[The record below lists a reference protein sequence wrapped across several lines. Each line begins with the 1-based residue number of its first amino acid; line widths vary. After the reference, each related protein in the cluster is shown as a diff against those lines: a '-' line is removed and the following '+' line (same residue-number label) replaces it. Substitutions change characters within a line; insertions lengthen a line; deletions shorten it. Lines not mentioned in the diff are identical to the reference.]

1 MNPKIFE
8 VKEKPKKKK
17 REMTAERKAQLLENL
32 KKGRETSKI
41 NRRKNKIAKEI
52 KKKDKLDERD
62 KIIKEDML
70 KNVEY
75 DDMKKEIERLRNQLK
90 EKTIPEKEEPQAE
103 QYQRQEKEE
112 PQEEKKTGKGR
123 RLGNGIAQPDEPINK
138 SYVPLRERNLNK
150 KIKEP
155 TDELKNYSL
164 INTDT
169 FY

>member
-1 MNPKIFE
+1 MSDSEMNPKIFE

-17 REMTAERKAQLLENL
+17 REMTPERKAQLLENL

-52 KKKDKLDERD
+52 KKKDKKDETDR
-62 KIIKEDML
+62 IIKDDML

-75 DDMKKEIERLRNQLK
+75 NDMKKEIERLRNELK
-90 EKTIPEKEEPQAE
+90 GKTIKEEHKMGE
-103 QYQRQEKEE
+103 
-112 PQEEKKTGKGR
+112 
-123 RLGNGIAQPDEPINK
+123 GIAQPDEPINK
-138 SYVPLRERNLNK
+138 TIPLRDRSINK

-155 TDELKNYSL
+155 SNELKNISL
-164 INTDT
+164 FNTDT

>member
-52 KKKDKLDERD
+52 KKKDKYDETD
-62 KIIKEDML
+62 KIIKDDML

-75 DDMKKEIERLRNQLK
+75 NDMKKEIERLRNELK
-90 EKTIPEKEEPQAE
+90 GKTIKEEP
-103 QYQRQEKEE
+103 KEE
-112 PQEEKKTGKGR
+112 PTEPHKMGK
-123 RLGNGIAQPDEPINK
+123 GIAQVDEPINK
-138 SYVPLRERNLNK
+138 TYIPLRERNLNK

-155 TDELKNYSL
+155 SDELQNISL

>member
-1 MNPKIFE
+1 MSDSEMNPKIFE

-52 KKKDKLDERD
+52 KKKDKYDETD
-62 KIIKEDML
+62 KIIKDDML

-75 DDMKKEIERLRNQLK
+75 NDMKKEIERLRNELK
-90 EKTIPEKEEPQAE
+90 EKTIKEEPV
-103 QYQRQEKEE
+103 EE
-112 PQEEKKTGKGR
+112 HKIGK
-123 RLGNGIAQPDEPINK
+123 GIAQPDEPINK
-138 SYVPLRERNLNK
+138 TYVPLRERNLNK

-155 TDELKNYSL
+155 TDELQNISL
-164 INTDT
+164 FNTNT

>member
-52 KKKDKLDERD
+52 KKKDKIDERD
-62 KIIKEDML
+62 KIIKDDML

-90 EKTIPEKEEPQAE
+90 EKTIPEAK
-103 QYQRQEKEE
+103 QYQREKEE
-112 PQEEKKTGKGR
+112 HKIGK
-123 RLGNGIAQPDEPINK
+123 GIAQPDEPINK
-138 SYVPLRERNLNK
+138 NYVPLRERNLNK

>member
-52 KKKDKLDERD
+52 KKKDKYDETD
-62 KIIKEDML
+62 KIIKDDML

-75 DDMKKEIERLRNQLK
+75 NDMKKEIERLRNELK
-90 EKTIPEKEEPQAE
+90 GKTILEEP
-103 QYQRQEKEE
+103 EE
-112 PQEEKKTGKGR
+112 PEDKMGK
-123 RLGNGIAQPDEPINK
+123 GIAQPDEPINK
-138 SYVPLRERNLNK
+138 TYIPLRERNLNK

>member
-8 VKEKPKKKK
+8 IKEKTKKKK

-52 KKKDKLDERD
+52 KKKDKKDETD
-62 KIIKEDML
+62 KIIKDDML

-75 DDMKKEIERLRNQLK
+75 DDMKKEIERLRNELK
-90 EKTIPEKEEPQAE
+90 GKSIKEEH
-103 QYQRQEKEE
+103 KI
-112 PQEEKKTGKGR
+112 GK
-123 RLGNGIAQPDEPINK
+123 GIAQPDEPINK
-138 SYVPLRERNLNK
+138 TYIPLRDRSINK

-155 TDELKNYSL
+155 TDELKNISL
-164 INTDT
+164 FNTDT